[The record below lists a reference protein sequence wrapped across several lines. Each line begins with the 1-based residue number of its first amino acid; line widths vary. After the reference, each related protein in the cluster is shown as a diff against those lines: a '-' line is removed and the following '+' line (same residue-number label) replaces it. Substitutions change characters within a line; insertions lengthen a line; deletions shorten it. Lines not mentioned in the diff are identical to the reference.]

1 MDNLR
6 QHIAGLE
13 HEHSME
19 RNHQLATIQELQG
32 QVAHLQAHPPQQE
45 GPKLHA
51 LQRELAI
58 LEEANQKLQADLRK
72 KEDELMRMSGGNRGM
87 GPGKLGDDLQ
97 GKEADLRRANV
108 IIDIKTQELARLK
121 QEMDMSEAKQRE
133 AVAVAMRA
141 EQQLREAMMRI
152 EMLEQSGGGG
162 GSEGLKMAM
171 HRASMLEREKAESE
185 QAMRELITET
195 NGKAK
200 TIADLLALQE
210 DMVAE
215 LDGMRRDLTR
225 MGQQKEALEN
235 EKRLLEET
243 VSRYHMMGTQKEVLE
258 NEKKQLEEALY
269 RCALSRE
276 ASCIH
281 RRSKQQHSSIDMCYG
296 NTGMQTSCVS

>member
-1 MDNLR
+1 VHPTNSIGKEPLRSYGFENLNRRCHADICSSQVENLR
-6 QHIAGLE
+6 QHVAGLE

-19 RNHQLATIQELQG
+19 RNQNLATIQELQG
-32 QVAHLQAHPPQQE
+32 QVSHLQAHPPQQE

-72 KEDELMRMSGGNRGM
+72 KEDELIRNGGGSRA
-87 GPGKLGDDLQ
+87 PGGKGGDELQ
-97 GKEADLRRANV
+97 SKDADLRRANV

-121 QEMDMSEAKQRE
+121 QELDMADAKERE
-133 AVAVAMRA
+133 AVGVAMRA
-141 EQQLREAMMRI
+141 EQQLNEAMMRI
-152 EMLEQSGGGG
+152 DMLEQSGGG
-162 GSEGLKMAM
+162 SEGLNMAM
-171 HRASMLEREKAESE
+171 HRANMLEREKAESE

-269 RCALSRE
+269 R
-276 ASCIH
+276 
-281 RRSKQQHSSIDMCYG
+281 Y
-296 NTGMQTSCVS
+296 VV

>member
-1 MDNLR
+1 LQVDNLR

-133 AVAVAMRA
+133 AVAVAMRVRV
-141 EQQLREAMMRI
+141 LRAAQTCPARDTVPD
-152 EMLEQSGGGG
+152 
-162 GSEGLKMAM
+162 GLPQPDAPAVLHLPCM
-171 HRASMLEREKAESE
+171 HS
-185 QAMRELITET
+185 Q
-195 NGKAK
+195 
-200 TIADLLALQE
+200 
-210 DMVAE
+210 
-215 LDGMRRDLTR
+215 
-225 MGQQKEALEN
+225 
-235 EKRLLEET
+235 
-243 VSRYHMMGTQKEVLE
+243 
-258 NEKKQLEEALY
+258 
-269 RCALSRE
+269 
-276 ASCIH
+276 
-281 RRSKQQHSSIDMCYG
+281 
-296 NTGMQTSCVS
+296 